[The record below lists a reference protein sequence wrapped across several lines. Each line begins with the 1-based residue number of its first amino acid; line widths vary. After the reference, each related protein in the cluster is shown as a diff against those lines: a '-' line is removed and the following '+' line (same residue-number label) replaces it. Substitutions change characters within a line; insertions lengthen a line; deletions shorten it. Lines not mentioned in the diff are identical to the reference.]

1 MRVYAP
7 SRDPMMLA
15 RSPPLCAPIAGLA
28 FDGESAM
35 SRRPFALLVLA
46 ITSFVLAACTSVTAP
61 TSQNDTCLGGFV
73 GSDGRC
79 Q

>member
-1 MRVYAP
+1 
-7 SRDPMMLA
+7 
-15 RSPPLCAPIAGLA
+15 
-28 FDGESAM
+28 M
-35 SRRPFALLVLA
+35 SRRPVSLLILA

-61 TSQNDTCLGGFV
+61 TTQNDQCLGGVV